1 MLNTITEL
9 KSGLLNVLAE
19 RTSMSLEL
27 LEKDG
32 MIEYFQFTTKKLQNN
47 INELEKQIRKQKRI
61 IHQKE
66 TEEVMTLAGRS
77 VDRDSVDKSESNN
90 KLETR
95 IRIGDKEQKS
105 RLRDSQS
112 LQSSIER
119 PITHTSS
126 VLIARMDS

>member
-9 KSGLLNVLAE
+9 KSGLLKVLAE

-32 MIEYFQFTTKKLQNN
+32 MIEYFQFTTRKLQNK

-95 IRIGDKEQKS
+95 IRIGNKEQKS

-126 VLIARMDS
+126 VLNARMDS